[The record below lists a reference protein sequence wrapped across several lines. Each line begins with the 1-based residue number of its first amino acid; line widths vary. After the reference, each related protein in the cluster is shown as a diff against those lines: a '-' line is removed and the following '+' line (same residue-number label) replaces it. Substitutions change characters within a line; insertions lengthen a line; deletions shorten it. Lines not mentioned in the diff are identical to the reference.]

1 MKFMVVATPVPEV
14 DRGPIQ
20 AAETV
25 AVDELR
31 RSGFIEQIFVR
42 GDGSAS
48 MSIVEA
54 PTEDDVRS
62 RVETL
67 PFFQAGAM
75 TVDIFDVRVL

>member
-1 MKFMVVATPVPEV
+1 MKFMVVATPVAEV

-20 AAETV
+20 TAETA

-31 RSGFIEQIFVR
+31 RSGVIEQIFVR
-42 GDGSAS
+42 SDGSAS

-62 RVETL
+62 HVEAL
-67 PFFQAGAM
+67 PFFRIGAM
-75 TVDIFDVRVL
+75 TVDIFEIRVV